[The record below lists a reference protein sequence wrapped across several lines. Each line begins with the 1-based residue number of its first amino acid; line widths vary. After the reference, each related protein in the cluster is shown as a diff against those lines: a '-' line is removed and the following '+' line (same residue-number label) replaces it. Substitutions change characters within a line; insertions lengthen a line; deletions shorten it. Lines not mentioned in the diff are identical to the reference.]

1 MIVGKLQLIDNIK
14 REIPDNATGQVSPN
28 DVRHNLLD
36 VIDSVHLFTDDNYL
50 DSLNFATPDTR
61 SIKAGV
67 DTLKNLHLAGYSSTD
82 NVAVGY
88 AALSHNYDGFSNTAV
103 GSYAMSCNLY
113 GDNNT
118 ALGYQALANNVFGSG
133 NVAIGGNAIRSN
145 KHGSYNIAIGHG
157 AGYYIDTNS
166 SYNFYLG
173 SHSLVGESGVC
184 ENPSGT
190 DLAPLLFGHLKD
202 LKLGVGVNVLHG
214 HGALQVAGAVSP
226 SESGMYDLGHPAM
239 RWQNIYLSD
248 AIDYPNDRNLKIHTT
263 APDGGV
269 YSVVDTVLFMTS
281 GGKIGLG
288 TDTPSGDYGLVT
300 SKGSIV
306 PHTDDTYSLGAPDL
320 KWKAGYFGDITV
332 SGTASITTF
341 NYTEINSCIYEC
353 RTLYLASSGICTS
366 GEPPCGWLQD
376 QQIEGGGFVL
386 QSSGTDYARNY
397 EFTFTAPDAT
407 LTCLEVDSP
416 YSRSAWNSNI
426 SIHIASGSHLKTDRV
441 IGRDSVALINT
452 NDCYGLF
459 IQRDDDTIRAGQL
472 GRDEIQTITVNAT
485 TGTFTLTYDGQ
496 TTSAIAFDAS
506 SSTVQA
512 ALEALS
518 NIGVGDAVVT
528 GNSGGPWTV
537 TFAGSL
543 ENTNVAQIT
552 CNDVDLTLGGTAAE
566 TRTFFGMR
574 YYSAGSR
581 AGGWN
586 PSCRGGWADH
596 TIDNDCWYEYS
607 AQRLTLS
614 TYTPATQGRFRI
626 QMRREDNQD
635 RFYTDYINYDATQT
649 EIADALTAAVE
660 AEGIT
665 GVTFSSA
672 PYHRG
677 TTVPS
682 QPHWARDNISE
693 ITGTDVVDGSSRHDY
708 DPTKKPLSIQDSG
721 FTLFMAIGRADREAA
736 GSQSRWWENWR
747 ENPKISFKV
756 EDYGVVEPDGT
767 WTLNPDFTEIDG
779 LFTFRVSDAPQYEQQ
794 ANGAQDFVN
803 WAGSRAYSGLG
814 EEEIGVELWFTQP
827 MAGEDDKI
835 VEFYSSDTVA
845 MGQAKFDAVF
855 GEGNVVISSN
865 GVGVAHHTIGKW
877 QIGSAA
883 DDFAQAGWFFK
894 YVGSALIA
902 ETKLPWIDY
911 TTGAGHSY
919 NDAPGHPRSKGR
931 IWGRDGEYLDV
942 HVNHTSKFGIAL
954 HSFEGQGATTI
965 DGSCSTATVQD
976 GSADVSEIIETDNV
990 VYLAKEDHITPN
1002 PISPEGKIGNVTDVN
1017 FISSGVD
1024 KDYHVSYSHLNSG
1037 ITVGQRLVT
1046 RTMRKESDNFGRE
1059 KVVGFSIDNID
1070 ANDKY
1075 SYTGQ
1080 REDRLTI
1087 AAYDDTV
1094 APLNA
1099 ITIMRS
1105 SAPGLVGVSNI
1116 KNAAHLILPESI
1128 FNIQSTGETIVRNTT
1143 WGTSEK
1149 TSLQLLGSN
1158 NNPSSNFAEG
1168 VELEYTVGKRRAD
1181 MSLWEG
1187 GESKI
1192 VISLDNDSNYVG
1204 IHTISPNEMLTLGS
1218 GLGGSDPA
1226 ISMHEREVSPIQ
1238 SENYGKVYVK
1248 EKTATDQTQSLYF
1261 LDDGGNE
1268 FELVTNQYDVTGGI
1282 HIYTDASG
1290 NTFAGEETPSTRDA
1304 AGAGYLR
1311 HGNTAFGNRTI
1322 FDLES
1327 GKENTA
1333 FGYHAGGNTANGSGN
1348 VFLGYSAG
1356 DAIVGGSNNI
1366 VLGHQALQT
1375 ASEDLSNSIIIGG
1388 KEIGRGLT
1396 TNYSLVIGA
1405 DENNVLVNGLMGP
1418 TSEERYFSLPM
1429 GEFRV
1434 TSAAEADRLTIRHE
1448 QNFFGDDKIGGIIE
1462 KVDLINDQ
1470 PQGGI
1475 AFTFKGADDV
1485 VETLFTL
1492 RHHADAMTTIPS
1504 YFVPDP
1510 IRPVAELKG
1519 DLNLLGSIRFAD
1531 GTSLES
1537 TSGIITIPG
1546 TGLSSYINSTSSNE
1560 VFYLDIDGLDDASS
1574 ISTPS
1579 ATGTQVAVSTS
1590 SVVGKMTIGDLGAYI
1605 SSGNARITVCENHIL
1620 TNSSTIDVS
1629 TNCYNNIIGY
1639 RAGDGIAN
1647 CDFTN
1652 FIGPEAGIN
1661 GNSCDYSNFIGYR
1674 AGYGTANAAHS
1685 VFLGSSAGY
1694 EADNSQ
1700 YAVFIGDSAGQFAAS
1715 QRSIGIGDNALESVT
1730 GAYNIEITAGIGGSN
1745 RLIGTGAI
1753 NSKIAIGTAL
1763 GGDMDS
1769 KRMSI
1774 GQATINP
1781 SATLEVR
1788 AKSSD
1793 TTVRLQEWKKA
1804 DGTVVAYLTQDGDLY
1819 IDGTVNSF

>member
-14 REIPDNATGQVSPN
+14 REIPDNATGSISPN

-36 VIDSVHLFTDDNYL
+36 IIDSVHLFTDDNYL

-61 SIKAGV
+61 STKAGV
-67 DTLKNLHLAGYSSTD
+67 DALKNLHLAGYSSTD
-82 NVAVGY
+82 NVAVGF

-133 NVAIGGNAIRSN
+133 NVAIGPHAIRSN

-173 SHSLVGESGVC
+173 SHNLDESGVC
-184 ENPSGT
+184 DNTSGIGLT
-190 DLAPLLFGHLKD
+190 PLLFGD
-202 LKLGVGVNVLHG
+202 LQSPKLGVNTNTLHG
-214 HGALQVAGAVSP
+214 YGVLQTAGAVSP

-248 AIDYPNDRNLKIHTT
+248 AIDYPNDRNLKVNTT

-306 PHTDDTYSLGAPDL
+306 PHTDDAYSLGAPEL
-320 KWKAGYFGDITV
+320 RWKAGYFGDITV
-332 SGTASITTF
+332 SGTANITTF

-353 RTLYLASSGICTS
+353 RTLYLASSGACVS

-416 YSRSAWNSNI
+416 YSRAAWNSNI

-441 IGRDSVALINT
+441 IGHDSVALIST

-459 IQRDDDTIRAGQL
+459 IQ
-472 GRDEIQTITVNAT
+472 
-485 TGTFTLTYDGQ
+485 
-496 TTSAIAFDAS
+496 
-506 SSTVQA
+506 
-512 ALEALS
+512 
-518 NIGVGDAVVT
+518 GD
-528 GNSGGPWTV
+528 
-537 TFAGSL
+537 
-543 ENTNVAQIT
+543 
-552 CNDVDLTLGGTAAE
+552 
-566 TRTFFGMR
+566 
-574 YYSAGSR
+574 
-581 AGGWN
+581 
-586 PSCRGGWADH
+586 
-596 TIDNDCWYEYS
+596 
-607 AQRLTLS
+607 
-614 TYTPATQGRFRI
+614 
-626 QMRREDNQD
+626 
-635 RFYTDYINYDATQT
+635 
-649 EIADALTAAVE
+649 
-660 AEGIT
+660 
-665 GVTFSSA
+665 
-672 PYHRG
+672 
-677 TTVPS
+677 
-682 QPHWARDNISE
+682 
-693 ITGTDVVDGSSRHDY
+693 
-708 DPTKKPLSIQDSG
+708 
-721 FTLFMAIGRADREAA
+721 
-736 GSQSRWWENWR
+736 
-747 ENPKISFKV
+747 
-756 EDYGVVEPDGT
+756 
-767 WTLNPDFTEIDG
+767 
-779 LFTFRVSDAPQYEQQ
+779 
-794 ANGAQDFVN
+794 
-803 WAGSRAYSGLG
+803 
-814 EEEIGVELWFTQP
+814 
-827 MAGEDDKI
+827 
-835 VEFYSSDTVA
+835 
-845 MGQAKFDAVF
+845 
-855 GEGNVVISSN
+855 
-865 GVGVAHHTIGKW
+865 
-877 QIGSAA
+877 
-883 DDFAQAGWFFK
+883 
-894 YVGSALIA
+894 
-902 ETKLPWIDY
+902 
-911 TTGAGHSY
+911 
-919 NDAPGHPRSKGR
+919 
-931 IWGRDGEYLDV
+931 
-942 HVNHTSKFGIAL
+942 
-954 HSFEGQGATTI
+954 
-965 DGSCSTATVQD
+965 
-976 GSADVSEIIETDNV
+976 TDNV
-990 VYLAKEDHITPN
+990 VYLAKEDHIKPN
-1002 PISPEGKIGNVTDVN
+1002 PTSTEGKIGNVTEVN
-1017 FISSGVD
+1017 FIASGVD
-1024 KDYHVSYSHLNSG
+1024 KDYRVSYSHLNSG

-1046 RTMRKESDNFGRE
+1046 RTMRKQTDTAYDPPRE
-1059 KVVGFSIDNID
+1059 HIVGFSIDNID
-1070 ANDKY
+1070 TQDAIADR
-1075 SYTGQ
+1075 TGQ
-1080 REDRLTI
+1080 RQDRLAI
-1087 AAYDDTV
+1087 AAYDDTID
-1094 APLNA
+1094 PLNVL
-1099 ITIMRS
+1099 TIMRS
-1105 SAPGLVGVSNI
+1105 SDPGLVGVSDTSGV
-1116 KNAAHLILPESI
+1116 AHLILPETI
-1128 FNIQSTGETIVRNTT
+1128 FNIQSTGESVVRNTS
-1143 WGTSEK
+1143 WGQEEK
-1149 TSLQLLGSN
+1149 TSLQLLSSE
-1158 NNPSSNFAEG
+1158 NNPQNSLAEG
-1168 VELEYTVGKRRAD
+1168 VELEYSVATRRAD
-1181 MSLWEG
+1181 ISLWELG
-1187 GESKI
+1187 YSKI
-1192 VISLDNDSNYVG
+1192 MISLDNDSNFIG
-1204 IHTISPNEMLTLGS
+1204 IQTVTPNELLTLSSGIAGS
-1218 GLGGSDPA
+1218 AA
-1226 ISMHEREVSPIQ
+1226 ISIEEQNSIPTATTD
-1238 SENYGKVYVK
+1238 YGKVYVK

-1333 FGYHAGGNTANGSGN
+1333 FGYHAGGNIANGSGN
-1348 VFLGYSAG
+1348 VFLGYNAG
-1356 DAIVGGSNNI
+1356 DAVVGGSNNI

-1388 KEIGRGLT
+1388 KEIGRGAT
-1396 TNYSLVIGA
+1396 SNYTFVVGA
-1405 DENNVLVNGLMGP
+1405 DENNVLMDGRMGP
-1418 TSEERYFSLPM
+1418 STEDRYLSVPK

-1434 TSAAEADRLTIRHE
+1434 TSATEVDRLVIRHE
-1448 QNFFGDDKIGGIIE
+1448 QDFFGDDKIGSIVE
-1462 KVDLINDQ
+1462 KVDLANDQ
-1470 PQGGI
+1470 TQGGV
-1475 AFTFKGADDV
+1475 AFTFKGADSV

-1492 RHHADAMTTIPS
+1492 RHDADAMSTTPS
-1504 YFVPDP
+1504 YFVPSP
-1510 IRPVAELKG
+1510 TRPVAELKG
-1519 DLNLLGSIRFAD
+1519 DLNLLGSLRFSD

-1546 TGLSSYINSTSSNE
+1546 TGLGGYIDSASSNE
-1560 VFYLDIDGLDDASS
+1560 VFYLDIDGLSVAST

-1579 ATGTQVAVSTS
+1579 ATGTYVAVSTS
-1590 SVVGKMTIGDLGAYI
+1590 DVVGKMTIGDLGSYI
-1605 SSGNARITVCENHIL
+1605 SEGNARITICNNHIL
-1620 TNSSTIDVS
+1620 TNSSTIDTS

-1639 RAGDGIAN
+1639 RAGDGIAS
-1647 CDFTN
+1647 CDYTN
-1652 FIGPEAGIN
+1652 FLGVEAGVN
-1661 GNSCDYSNFIGYR
+1661 ASSCDYSNFVGYR
-1674 AGYGTANAAHS
+1674 TGYGAANAAHS

-1694 EADNSQ
+1694 EADDSQ

-1730 GAYNIEITAGIGGSN
+1730 GAYNIEITAGVGGSN

-1753 NSKIAIGTAL
+1753 NNKIAIGAAL